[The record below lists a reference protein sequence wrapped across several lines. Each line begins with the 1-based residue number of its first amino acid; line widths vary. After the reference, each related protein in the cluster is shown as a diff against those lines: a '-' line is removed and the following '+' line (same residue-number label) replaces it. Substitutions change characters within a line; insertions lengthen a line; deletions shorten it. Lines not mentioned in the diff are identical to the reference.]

1 MKAAAFSPSDHE
13 TWRTI
18 YSRHQET
25 RDNQV
30 YKLFAD
36 GLKLLPIHGEQ
47 IPDLREV
54 NQRLKALTGFEG
66 VLVSGLEK
74 GDSFYRLLANKQFPV
89 GNFIRDK
96 EDLTY
101 TPEPDIVHD
110 LYGHLPFLAD
120 KDYAR
125 FCQEFGALACRFVER
140 EDLLRQFERFF
151 WFTIEFGLIKTP
163 SGIRVFGAGIA
174 SSTGECAYAL
184 SAEPEVVP
192 FDIDHIRHQD
202 FRIDEMQKKLFL
214 LESAEQLYQSLPFLK
229 MKVESDR

>member
-54 NQRLKALTGFEG
+54 NQRLKTLTNFED
-66 VLVSGLEK
+66 VLISNLEK
-74 GDSFYRLLANKQFPV
+74 DDNFYRLLANKQFPV

-96 EDLTY
+96 KDLTY

-110 LYGHLPFLAD
+110 LYGHLAVSQQWPG
-120 KDYAR
+120 
-125 FCQEFGALACRFVER
+125 Q
-140 EDLLRQFERFF
+140 RQR
-151 WFTIEFGLIKTP
+151 GQP
-163 SGIRVFGAGIA
+163 
-174 SSTGECAYAL
+174 
-184 SAEPEVVP
+184 
-192 FDIDHIRHQD
+192 D
-202 FRIDEMQKKLFL
+202 
-214 LESAEQLYQSLPFLK
+214 
-229 MKVESDR
+229 